1 MANIKTRYDKED
13 DALMLFF
20 GKGKVDDAQ
29 QTGNVIAH
37 FSKSGKLLLLEI
49 LEASKFLKDAYSAF
63 PSKIRRQVLTS

>member
-1 MANIKTRYDKED
+1 MPNIRTRYDKED

-29 QTGNVIAH
+29 QTGNIIAH

-49 LEASKFLKDAYSAF
+49 LEASKFLKEASRAF
-63 PSKIRRQVLTS
+63 PSEIKREVFAS

>member
-20 GKGKVDDAQ
+20 SKGKIDDAQ
-29 QTGNVIAH
+29 QTGNIIAH

-49 LEASKFLKDAYSAF
+49 LEASKFLKETSRAF
-63 PSKIRRQVLTS
+63 PSKIRQRVLSA

>member
-49 LEASKFLKDAYSAF
+49 LEASEFLKDAYSAF

>member
-13 DALMLFF
+13 DALMLFMGR
-20 GKGKVDDAQ
+20 GKIDDAQ

-49 LEASKFLKDAYSAF
+49 LEASKFLKEASRAF
-63 PSKIRRQVLTS
+63 PSKIRQQALS